1 MKSVRAAFGI
11 TGAALALA
19 AAGLL
24 GGCYESSEVA
34 LHQPG
39 VYAGKPDSDA
49 VLRPSAEARE
59 ALKERFRQIQ
69 TDR

>member
-1 MKSVRAAFGI
+1 MRFAFSILGV
-11 TGAALALA
+11 ALAGA
-19 AAGLL
+19 MS
-24 GGCYESSEVA
+24 GCYQSADEVA

-39 VYAGKPDSDA
+39 VYSGKPDSDA
-49 VLRPSAEARE
+49 VMRPSAESRA